1 MQNDTDRAATASAAE
16 QDIVDEM
23 NESAAAED
31 GFSLE
36 LDDLITNLD
45 AFQLFRKSDESEAG
59 RVLQDIGAHS
69 DVDNDIVLELSSKR
83 PLGHADRFLE
93 AHSLAVRSLEVLDRN
108 GHRSIPVPNLSILS
122 PVAAFLVQLVT
133 QYLVRSYLSKA
144 IDEMR
149 QLYIRRE
156 AAALP
161 GDPHLPLLT
170 RTRIHAE
177 RLTPGFKKNALG
189 VPTFLFGGAIIS
201 GVGGIAQVGLRAAVN
216 NPIVRIILAVLF
228 VLIIGV
234 AAWVIVHGTAVA
246 RRRINLTTRKP
257 MDALWQ
263 TIGRAGHAPR
273 DSSKAFAVIAI
284 ILTLA
289 SFILIPALAVII
301 LTAATGGDAS
311 VGDAIPS

>member
-1 MQNDTDRAATASAAE
+1 MANTTETTNTGEPDDA
-16 QDIVDEM
+16 DE
-23 NESAAAED
+23 NLEVAAAED

-36 LDDLITNLD
+36 LDDLINNLD
-45 AFQLFRKSDESEAG
+45 AFQLFRKSDEGEAG
-59 RVLQDIGAHS
+59 RVLKDIGAHS

-83 PLGHADRFLE
+83 PLGHPDRFLE

-108 GHRSIPVPNLSILS
+108 GHRSIPVPNLKFLS

-189 VPTFLFGGAIIS
+189 VPTFLFGGAIVS
-201 GVGGIAQVGLRAAVN
+201 GLGGVAQVGLRAAVDS
-216 NPIVRIILAVLF
+216 PIVRIVLAVLLV
-228 VLIIGV
+228 VLLGT

-246 RRRINLTTRKP
+246 RRRIDLTTRKP

-284 ILTLA
+284 VLTLA
-289 SFILIPALAVII
+289 SFILIPALFVII

-311 VGDAIPS
+311 VTDAIPS